1 MEQRRMT
8 NTGKARRQ
16 RATGD
21 TPRTRTRRTI
31 VADATTTPADEVFA
45 FLAEHPDLDAL
56 FEAFPA
62 LTPDDLRACFAQAQA
77 LTREARTVRRRK
89 GVTQTDVT
97 RTHGLPK
104 PDGSMHKGL
113 IFRALLALLA
123 PGRMLDLGAGRGN
136 YALI

>member
-1 MEQRRMT
+1 M
-8 NTGKARRQ
+8 
-16 RATGD
+16 
-21 TPRTRTRRTI
+21 
-31 VADATTTPADEVFA
+31 ADANTMPADEVFA
-45 FLAEHPDLDAL
+45 FLGRAPRSRCAV
-56 FEAFPA
+56 PGVSA

-97 RTHGLPK
+97 RTLGLPK

-123 PGRMLDLGAGRGN
+123 PGR
-136 YALI
+136 Y